1 MKQQSQSCQK
11 TGFSKILLEKGF
23 LGRGKTNHFGLSFA
37 LRKAVRIRFV
47 LTRSV
52 NGKDPAVK
60 GKVHCGFTLKQKTKR
75 NP

>member
-11 TGFSKILLEKGF
+11 TGFPKILLKKGF

-37 LRKAVRIRFV
+37 RRKAVGNTFV
-47 LTRSV
+47 WTKSV

-60 GKVHCGFTLKQKTKR
+60 GKMHCGFTFKQKTKR